1 MGILDH
7 RQRVK
12 TILQGAPPL
21 SREDES
27 YLQETVRTPE
37 RLRFFTES
45 ARGAEWLRWSKELP
59 DFRRIFD
66 PRADLQ
72 PNGLWVQWFADRVA
86 MGDNPELR
94 QEAFSVFF
102 SLGGGFSPSL
112 WNWLAISC
120 GNSLKN
126 GGDAARDVKRWLPLL
141 IRHVPLGGNQRL
153 EWLLSDCDP
162 ERDRHAMLLLLDKLL
177 EPQAVHSRYARFGK
191 ETSLEPSLC
200 EPTWDIW
207 NYWKSSLFPNLPDQA
222 LASSMAAILDRH
234 LHTAHLIAASNG
246 DADEEWEGLSY
257 ARSAIENHEQ
267 DEPSRHEGIGL
278 LIDAA
283 RDTLEALLEHHPKL
297 AQHYL
302 RSWEKTQ
309 MPLLQRLAIHGWV
322 ECRDITA
329 DEKITKLCRS
339 GWVSKTFLRHE
350 AMRLAAV
357 ALPEAS
363 TEAINRLVKHIEAE
377 LQDEDE
383 FSELR
388 IYEWLAWI
396 VEHSSTETAADRM
409 LSAIQKRNP
418 EWQPSDH
425 PDLLSWSGSAP
436 VERPNLDRPEELHQM
451 IEKSPAEA
459 VKHLLGFP
467 RNAEWDEPRWWD
479 ALRWLQ
485 STLELYPADGIDII
499 DVLTSEHALESPHA
513 AENFAKTVFGV

>member
-1 MGILDH
+1 M
-7 RQRVK
+7 
-12 TILQGAPPL
+12 
-21 SREDES
+21 S
-27 YLQETVRTPE
+27 
-37 RLRFFTES
+37 
-45 ARGAEWLRWSKELP
+45 
-59 DFRRIFD
+59 
-66 PRADLQ
+66 
-72 PNGLWVQWFADRVA
+72 
-86 MGDNPELR
+86 DNPTLR

-112 WNWLAISC
+112 WNGLAISYRKPLEE
-120 GNSLKN
+120 GSN
-126 GGDAARDVKRWLPLL
+126 AARDVKKWLPLL
-141 IRHVPLGGNQRL
+141 VRHVPLGGNQRL

-177 EPQAVHSRYARFGK
+177 EPQPVQSRYARFGQ
-191 ETSLEPSLC
+191 EASLEPSLC
-200 EPTWDIW
+200 RPMWHIW
-207 NYWKSSLFPNLPDQA
+207 TYWESSLRPNLSDQA
-222 LASSMAAILDRH
+222 LASSVAAILDRH

-257 ARSAIENHEQ
+257 VRSAIENHEQ

-363 TEAINRLVKHIEAE
+363 PETIDHLVKHIEAE
-377 LQDEDE
+377 LQGQDQ

-436 VERPNLDRPEELHQM
+436 VERPNLGRPEELHQM

-467 RNAEWDEPRWWD
+467 RNAEWDEPRWW
-479 ALRWLQ
+479 
-485 STLELYPADGIDII
+485 
-499 DVLTSEHALESPHA
+499 
-513 AENFAKTVFGV
+513 